1 MAFLSFLVRV
11 GKEKGARPR
20 IKNKNYETQLKNN
33 PEQWSE
39 STVVNLLNL
48 QFESRDKYNLVESK

>member
-1 MAFLSFLVRV
+1 V